1 MEDEEYKSY
10 GMPRLKRM
18 GVRVNEKMA
27 NIWRITKISEMKI
40 SKQITIQKKFIRV
53 SNSVLTSLK
62 INGYLNVLN
71 LIKDGLLTFGID
83 PVVLR
88 Y

>member
-1 MEDEEYKSY
+1 
-10 GMPRLKRM
+10 MPMLKKM
-18 GVRVNEKMA
+18 GVRVNEKIA
-27 NIWRITKISEMKI
+27 NIWRITKISEIKI

-53 SNSVLTSLK
+53 SNLVLTSLR

-71 LIKDGLLTFGID
+71 LVKDGLLSFGTD